1 MFSIF
6 SCSGYPSTT
15 SPFFFQ
21 PNAQLYLFMCHI
33 SKLLCAFLFIVGIH
47 LFVQICIANISLTT
61 LKDKYINTTSWIP
74 FIVRKCIC
82 MYQGMLASNSHT
94 RLNPMF
100 VCVEESPLHILFRI
114 CCFGCNFLMS
124 YVPITSGFMMCAT
137 LYCSNLLRTAIHVI
151 VRVCYFLFE

>member
-1 MFSIF
+1 MYSIF

-21 PNAQLYLFMCHI
+21 PNAQLYLFRCHI

-61 LKDKYINTTSWIP
+61 LKDKYNILNTVHT
-74 FIVRKCIC
+74 IVRKSICI
-82 MYQGMLASNSHT
+82 YQGMLASNSHA

-100 VCVEESPLHILFRI
+100 VCVEVWRNLPFISFSEYVVLGVIFLCPNHFGFHDVCHFVLQQPSENSNSCYCEGLLFFI
-114 CCFGCNFLMS
+114 
-124 YVPITSGFMMCAT
+124 
-137 LYCSNLLRTAIHVI
+137 
-151 VRVCYFLFE
+151 